1 MKNREIVVDNFAGGG
16 GASTGIE
23 IAIGRSVDIA
33 INHDPNAI
41 AMHTTNHPDTLHYC
55 ESVFDID
62 PIAATAGRPVGLA
75 WFSPDCRHFSKAKGS
90 KPVQREIRGLAWIV
104 LRWALAVR
112 PRVMMLE
119 NVEEFKTW
127 GPLITDADG
136 SQRPDPA
143 RAGETFEAF
152 CSMLGAGVPAEHPAL
167 AECCE
172 FLGVTLD
179 SEPAQRLVSG
189 LGYAVDHRELRA
201 DNYGTPQRRKRF
213 FMVIRCDGQPIVWPT
228 PTHGDP
234 KSSEVQRG
242 QLKPWRTAA
251 DCVDWSIP
259 ASSIFERK
267 KPLADNTLRR
277 VAKGLWRH
285 VLTNAEPFI
294 VTNTTGHPGAGIDDP
309 LPTVTTG
316 GHHMLGQA
324 VLAPFTAGAGGP
336 KYSGKP
342 VAIDRPFGTIT
353 ADNHRALVSPVLTP
367 FLTEHANASNQRNMP
382 VSEPMRTLCAQVKG
396 GHFSVVAPTM
406 IPLRG
411 TSEAQLFGHSVER
424 PLSTVTASG
433 AHHAIAAVHL
443 AHLTHHGDRAGTS
456 PDEPLPTVTAAHRG
470 EQAMITAS
478 LVDMGHGESC
488 STGARRWSVGV
499 RSLETPLNTVTAS
512 ASPSALTM
520 ALFEQANGG
529 FYDGDGNAADVPMS
543 TLTASGSNQR
553 LVTAYAVKYYGT
565 GDRGQS
571 ADEPMHTIT
580 TKDRIGVV
588 SVVKVPADCLSPELR
603 EKARRCAELLH
614 KFLPEHFGELAEM
627 VLMVYRGT
635 WYVLVDITLRM
646 LQPPELYAAQGFPD
660 WYVIDM
666 DYRGVRHTKT
676 AQVARCGNAVPPQ
689 FSEALVRANLPEMC
703 TEHREAAA

>member
-1 MKNREIVVDNFAGGG
+1 MREIIVDNFAGGG

-23 IAIGRSVDIA
+23 MAIGRSVDIA

-62 PIAATAGRPVGLA
+62 PVAATAGKPVGLA
-75 WFSPDCRHFSKAKGS
+75 WFSPDCTHFSKARGS
-90 KPVQREIRGLAWIV
+90 APVKKEIRGLAWIV
-104 LRWALAVR
+104 LRWALATR

-119 NVEEFKTW
+119 NVSEFKTW
-127 GPLITDADG
+127 GPLLTDSDG
-136 SQRPDPA
+136 IRRPDPE

-152 CSMLGAGVPAEHPAL
+152 VGMLSSGIPKDHPAL
-167 AECCE
+167 VECCE
-172 FLGVTLD
+172 FLGIATD
-179 SEPAQRLVSG
+179 SEQAQRLVRG

-201 DNYGTPQRRKRF
+201 DNYGTPQRRRRF
-213 FMVIRCDGQPIVWPT
+213 FMVMRCDLQPIIWPE

-234 KSSEVQRG
+234 KSLDVQAG
-242 QLKPWRTAA
+242 LLNPWRTAA
-251 DCVDWSIP
+251 ECIDWSI
-259 ASSIFERK
+259 ASPSIFERK

-294 VTNTTGHPGAGIDDP
+294 VTNTTGHPGVGIGDP

-316 GHHMLGQA
+316 GHHMLGQP

-342 VAIDRPFGTIT
+342 VAINQPFGTLT
-353 ADNHRALVSPVLTP
+353 ADNHRALVAPVL
-367 FLTEHANASNQRNMP
+367 A
-382 VSEPMRTLCAQVKG
+382 
-396 GHFSVVAPTM
+396 
-406 IPLRG
+406 PLRG
-411 TSEAQLFGHSVER
+411 TNEAQLFGHSVER

-443 AHLTHHGDRAGTS
+443 AHLTHHGDRAGIS

-470 EQAMITAS
+470 EQALIVAS

-488 STGARRWSVGV
+488 DTGARRWSDGV
-499 RSLETPLNTVTAS
+499 RSLGTPLNTVTAS
-512 ASPSALTM
+512 ASPSALTTV
-520 ALFEQANGG
+520 LFEQANGG
-529 FYDGDGNAADVPMS
+529 FYDGDGHAADVPMS
-543 TLTASGSNQR
+543 TLTAAGSNQR
-553 LVTAYAVKYYGT
+553 LVTAYMVKYYGT

-580 TKDRIGVV
+580 TKDRMGVV
-588 SVVKVPADCLSPELR
+588 RVVKVLADCLSPELQ
-603 EKARRCAELLH
+603 EKARRCADLLH
-614 KFLPEHFGELAEM
+614 KYLPEHFGESAEM
-627 VLMVYRGT
+627 VLMSHRGT
-635 WYVLVDITLRM
+635 WWVLVDITLRM
-646 LQPPELYAAQGFPD
+646 LQPPELYSAQGFPD

-676 AQVARCGNAVPPQ
+676 AQTARCGNAVPPQ
-689 FSEALVRANLPEMC
+689 FSEALVRANLPELC
-703 TEHREAAA
+703 VERQEVAA